1 MRKVAVV
8 LVILVILGTIAISGC
23 TTTEPGQ
30 NNTTMKQ
37 NNSSGSANETL
48 GGEQSEKNQQGE
60 NPETRG

>member
-8 LVILVILGTIAISGC
+8 LVLLVILGTITISGC

-37 NNSSGSANETL
+37 NNSNESANETL
-48 GGEQSEKNQQGE
+48 GGEAGEKNQQGE
-60 NPETRG
+60 NTETRG